1 MKTLNGPTLL
11 KNPEKDTKVE
21 RFKMINKLSIYIT
34 CQACRRKIIE
44 ISQQKS
50 LKCKNCGV
58 RQRQADCKR
67 DASV

>member
-11 KNPEKDTKVE
+11 QDPEKDTKVE

-34 CQACRRKIIE
+34 CQACTRKIIE

-50 LKCKNCGV
+50 LKYKNCGV